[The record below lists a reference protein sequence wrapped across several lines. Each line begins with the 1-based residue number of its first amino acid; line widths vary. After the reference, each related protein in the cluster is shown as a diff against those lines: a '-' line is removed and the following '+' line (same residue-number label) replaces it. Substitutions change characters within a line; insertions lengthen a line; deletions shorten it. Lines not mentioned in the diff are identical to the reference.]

1 MPSSF
6 ALGEHF
12 ENFIK
17 SMVASGRYNN
27 ASEVVRDG
35 LRALEERELQ
45 RERDEAELEAFLAP
59 SFEDLANGREMT
71 VDEVRA
77 FLELARSERMTVDQT
92 SE

>member
-17 SMVASGRYNN
+17 AMVASGRYNN

-35 LRALEERELQ
+35 LRALEDKERQ
-45 RERDEAELEAFLAP
+45 RQRDEAELDAFLAE
-59 SFEDLANGREMT
+59 SFADIDAGRVYPAE
-71 VDEVRA
+71 EV
-77 FLELARSERMTVDQT
+77 FENLLKTLRSRRGGEAA
-92 SE
+92 E

>member
-17 SMVASGRYNN
+17 AMVASGRYNN

-35 LRALEERELQ
+35 LRMLEDKERE
-45 RERDEAELEAFLAP
+45 RERDEAELDAFLAE
-59 SFEDLANGREMT
+59 SFEDIEKGRLYSAEEVLERLAHSRADRAGRSAAE
-71 VDEVRA
+71 
-77 FLELARSERMTVDQT
+77 
-92 SE
+92 